1 MRGPIAMRDRIS
13 RLVSKAPHWRFLS
26 AAGAVV
32 FLLVPVLFALAAPPE
47 NVDPALSGWFR
58 SLRQPGTGISCCSM
72 ADCRTT
78 DYRMTEEGYEA
89 LIDGEWRPVPPERV
103 LDHTENPTGR
113 AVVCYLPG
121 KGVLCFVRPS
131 ET

>member
-1 MRGPIAMRDRIS
+1 MRDAFS
-13 RLVSKAPHWRFLS
+13 RLVSTVPHRRSLRAAALAALLLAPVML
-26 AAGAVV
+26 
-32 FLLVPVLFALAAPPE
+32 ALAAPPE
-47 NVDPALSGWFR
+47 NADPALSQWFR

-78 DYRMTEEGYEA
+78 DYRVVGEGYEA
-89 LIDGEWRPVPPERV
+89 LIDGTWRPVPPERV
-103 LDHTENPTGR
+103 LDHTDNPTGR
-113 AVVCYLPG
+113 AVVCYLPS